1 MKLNDLKKPLT
12 ANALNESLAKTFGT
26 RIALDKFTV
35 EQLEDARN
43 KLRTQLSQVET
54 SEQFE
59 SVHSS
64 DTYQKAKMFLDV
76 INQEMLEREETAN
89 EAKPDFLD
97 LDKDGDKKEPMKK
110 AAKEKGDSKDS
121 DSKGLSAKQKKLP
134 AGLQKAIAKKTTK
147 TNEDA
152 EEGKMPSKA
161 HIMKMCKDGKNAEE
175 ICKMHPDCDPVK
187 IKAMIKDCKSE
198 MNEALDK
205 LIEGA
210 EEAATL
216 VMAAKDMVD
225 RVTGWM
231 EDTAEMQT
239 ESMLELGDKIRDEM
253 GSEASETFIG
263 TVKPALENLY
273 TVFETT
279 REALTGGVAIVTG
292 EGAPETMGTDIE
304 APAED
309 PAMEPT
315 VDQDA
320 DAEAPVDD
328 EFGAS
333 EPATGG
339 EEIADRGKRES
350 VLRSRRLAQLLT
362 DSKKKVVP
370 QAKK

>member
-54 SEQFE
+54 SEKFE

-76 INQEMLEREETAN
+76 INQEMLEREKQVD

-97 LDKDGDKKEPMKK
+97 IDKDGDKKEPMKK
-110 AAKEKGDSKDS
+110 AAKEKDDSKDS

-134 AGLQKAIAKKTTK
+134 AGLQKAIAGKKKT
-147 TNEDA
+147 N
-152 EEGKMPSKA
+152 
-161 HIMKMCKDGKNAEE
+161 
-175 ICKMHPDCDPVK
+175 
-187 IKAMIKDCKSE
+187 
-198 MNEALDK
+198 
-205 LIEGA
+205 EGA

-253 GSEASETFIG
+253 GSEASEQFIG
-263 TVKPALENLY
+263 TVKPALEQLY
-273 TVFETT
+273 TTFETT
-279 REALTGGVAIVTG
+279 REALSGGVAIVTG
-292 EGAPETMGTDIE
+292 EGAPETMGTDVE
-304 APAED
+304 APAEE

-315 VDQDA
+315 VDQEA

-339 EEIADRGKRES
+339 EEPADRGKRES

-362 DSKKKVVP
+362 DSKKKVVS
-370 QAKK
+370 QKK

>member
-1 MKLNDLKKPLT
+1 MKLNDLRKPLT

-54 SEQFE
+54 SEKFE

-76 INQEMLEREETAN
+76 INQEMLEREN
-89 EAKPDFLD
+89 QVDEAKPDFLD

-134 AGLQKAIAKKTTK
+134 AGLQKAIAKK
-147 TNEDA
+147 NEDV
-152 EEGKMPSKA
+152 
-161 HIMKMCKDGKNAEE
+161 
-175 ICKMHPDCDPVK
+175 VK
-187 IKAMIKDCKSE
+187 
-198 MNEALDK
+198 
-205 LIEGA
+205 EGA
-210 EEAATL
+210 EESATL

-253 GSEASETFIG
+253 GSEQSEQFIN
-263 TVKPALENLY
+263 TVKPAL
-273 TVFETT
+273 
-279 REALTGGVAIVTG
+279 
-292 EGAPETMGTDIE
+292 
-304 APAED
+304 
-309 PAMEPT
+309 
-315 VDQDA
+315 
-320 DAEAPVDD
+320 
-328 EFGAS
+328 
-333 EPATGG
+333 
-339 EEIADRGKRES
+339 
-350 VLRSRRLAQLLT
+350 
-362 DSKKKVVP
+362 
-370 QAKK
+370 

>member
-54 SEQFE
+54 SEKFE

-76 INQEMLEREETAN
+76 INQEMLEREKQVD

-97 LDKDGDKKEPMKK
+97 IDKDGDKKEPMKK

-134 AGLQKAIAKKTTK
+134 AGLQKAIAGKKKT
-147 TNEDA
+147 N
-152 EEGKMPSKA
+152 
-161 HIMKMCKDGKNAEE
+161 
-175 ICKMHPDCDPVK
+175 
-187 IKAMIKDCKSE
+187 
-198 MNEALDK
+198 
-205 LIEGA
+205 EGA

-225 RVTGWM
+225 RITGWM

-253 GSEASETFIG
+253 GSEASEQFIG
-263 TVKPALENLY
+263 TVKPALEQLY
-273 TVFETT
+273 TTFETT
-279 REALTGGVAIVTG
+279 REALSGGVAIVTG
-292 EGAPETMGTDIE
+292 EGAPETMGTDVE
-304 APAED
+304 APAEE

-315 VDQDA
+315 VDQEA

-339 EEIADRGKRES
+339 EEPADRGKRES

-362 DSKKKVVP
+362 DSKKKVVS
-370 QAKK
+370 QKK

>member
-54 SEQFE
+54 SEKFE

-76 INQEMLEREETAN
+76 INQEMLEREN
-89 EAKPDFLD
+89 QVDEAKPDFLD

-134 AGLQKAIAKKTTK
+134 AGLQKAIAGKKKT
-147 TNEDA
+147 N
-152 EEGKMPSKA
+152 
-161 HIMKMCKDGKNAEE
+161 
-175 ICKMHPDCDPVK
+175 
-187 IKAMIKDCKSE
+187 
-198 MNEALDK
+198 
-205 LIEGA
+205 EGA

-253 GSEASETFIG
+253 GSEASEQFIG
-263 TVKPALENLY
+263 TVKPALEQLY
-273 TVFETT
+273 TTFETT
-279 REALTGGVAIVTG
+279 REALSGGVAIVTG
-292 EGAPETMGTDIE
+292 EGAPETMGTDVE
-304 APAED
+304 APAEE

-315 VDQDA
+315 VDQEA

-339 EEIADRGKRES
+339 EEPADRGKRES

-362 DSKKKVVP
+362 DSKKKVVS
-370 QAKK
+370 QKK

>member
-1 MKLNDLKKPLT
+1 MKINELKIVSAKD
-12 ANALNESLAKTFGT
+12 LNESLAKTFGT
-26 RIALDKFTV
+26 KLRLGDFTN

-54 SEQFE
+54 NESFE
-59 SVHSS
+59 TVHKS
-64 DTYQKAKMFLDV
+64 DAYQKGRMFLDV
-76 INQEMLEREETAN
+76 INQEIAERSKIAEK
-89 EAKPDFLD
+89 AKPDFLD

-110 AAKEKGDSKDS
+110 AADEKGDDKKD

-134 AGLQKAIAKKTTK
+134 AGLQKAIAKK
-147 TNEDA
+147 NEDV
-152 EEGKMPSKA
+152 
-161 HIMKMCKDGKNAEE
+161 
-175 ICKMHPDCDPVK
+175 VK
-187 IKAMIKDCKSE
+187 
-198 MNEALDK
+198 
-205 LIEGA
+205 EGA
-210 EEAATL
+210 EEEATL

-239 ESMLELGDKIRDEM
+239 ESMLELGDKIRDEL
-253 GSEASETFIG
+253 GSEKSEEFIN

-292 EGAPETMGTDIE
+292 EGAPEAMGTDPE

-309 PAMEPT
+309 PEAEMEPT
-315 VDQDA
+315 VDA
-320 DAEAPVDD
+320 DAGVEEPVAD

-339 EEIADRGKRES
+339 EEVADREKRES
-350 VLRSRRLAQLLT
+350 VERSRRLGQLLT
-362 DSKKKVVP
+362 DSKKKAPV
-370 QAKK
+370 K